1 MIQNTLFYKYISERE
16 GKRIIEDERGFIVY
30 KINGADCFIAEAFV
44 DESAR
49 GTSAGM
55 DLVRHLKAE
64 AQAEGCK
71 TISGTVWVNAKGS
84 MRALRSG
91 LKMGFKIVAA
101 ENDALL
107 LVMEV

>member
-1 MIQNTLFYKYISERE
+1 MIQNTLIAKYLKERE
-16 GKRIIEDERGFIVY
+16 DKRIIEDERGFIIY
-30 KINGADCFIAEAFV
+30 KIQGEECFIAEAFV

-55 DLVRHLKAE
+55 DLIRHLCAE
-64 AQAEGCK
+64 AKAEGCK
-71 TISGTVWVNAKGS
+71 AISGTVWVNANGS
-84 MRALRSG
+84 MRALRAG

-101 ENDALL
+101 NNDALL